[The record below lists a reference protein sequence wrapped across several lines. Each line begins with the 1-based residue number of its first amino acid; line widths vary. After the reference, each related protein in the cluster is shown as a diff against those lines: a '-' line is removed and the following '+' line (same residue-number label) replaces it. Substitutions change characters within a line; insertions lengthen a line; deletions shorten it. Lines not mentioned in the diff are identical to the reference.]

1 MAFNVLL
8 FSQGLEATDAFFL
21 KGRFEFYPVGYQI
34 PGVSSDFR
42 EKRGCSAQ
50 AQVWPWPWPNH
61 KQSPDPELEHARV
74 WIWTFGL
81 DLHEEKGQMIQKHSC
96 SYAL

>member
-8 FSQGLEATDAFFL
+8 FSQGLEATDAFFFL
-21 KGRFEFYPVGYQI
+21 KGSFEFYPVRYQI

-50 AQVWPWPWPNH
+50 AHV
-61 KQSPDPELEHARV
+61 
-74 WIWTFGL
+74 
-81 DLHEEKGQMIQKHSC
+81 
-96 SYAL
+96 